1 MTGLTGS
8 LRISTCEKRKTIDIS
23 KLLLIYIN
31 NKSIGNN
38 YYKLVLIE
46 PLIRINR
53 NSLSE
58 DKILFQGTI
67 KDSSKGVFQVELEN
81 GHKVIGHL
89 SGKMKKYYIRV
100 LKGDEVTVELS
111 PYDLN
116 RGRIVERKKIERKE
130 GTSKKAVKHRKYN
143 KH

>member
-1 MTGLTGS
+1 M
-8 LRISTCEKRKTIDIS
+8 
-23 KLLLIYIN
+23 
-31 NKSIGNN
+31 
-38 YYKLVLIE
+38 
-46 PLIRINR
+46 
-53 NSLSE
+53 
-58 DKILFQGTI
+58 
-67 KDSSKGVFQVELEN
+67 DSSKGVFQIELEN

-100 LKGDEVTVELS
+100 LKWDEVTVDLS

-130 GTSKKAVKHRKYN
+130 GTSKKAVKHRKYK

>member
-1 MTGLTGS
+1 
-8 LRISTCEKRKTIDIS
+8 
-23 KLLLIYIN
+23 
-31 NKSIGNN
+31 
-38 YYKLVLIE
+38 
-46 PLIRINR
+46 
-53 NSLSE
+53 LSE